1 MKLDSFRSWQ
11 DSVLKFNSDYV
22 SVFEMKCEVEYNE
35 SYDFQGFQL
44 VAIWFSFYKF
54 VTWLVKFKF
63 QLD

>member
-1 MKLDSFRSWQ
+1 VKKNFFGKQLFIMKLDSFRSWQ

-44 VAIWFSFYKF
+44 VAI
-54 VTWLVKFKF
+54 
-63 QLD
+63 